1 MRKPAGSNRRHAVTR
16 GLALAMV
23 LLAIGGQAA
32 LAADWV
38 GFRTD
43 GTGEYPDATP
53 VMTWSAEEN
62 VIWKAP
68 MPATSNSLPIIVG
81 EKLFVC
87 SEPATLLCVDKLTGE
102 ILWQASN
109 TAADIAPPEE
119 VADLEAKTAEY
130 NRLRGEL
137 GKVNRELRGVQKQLQ
152 DDEDNAELRAQFDR
166 LRAQQQQLNARI
178 RPLIDTWYVLPP
190 VHNYNGYSTPTPVSD
205 GEHVWVVFGNG
216 VAACYDLDG
225 NRVWARFIEKP
236 PNDWGTSNT
245 PVLADGKLIVH
256 IRLMRALDPLTGEQ
270 LWEQPDVPWGWG
282 TSWVENIGGVDVI
295 FTCGGN
301 AVRASDGEVLAG
313 KLGKLTWGSGPIV
326 EDGVLYYIDNQGG
339 ESVSRAWRLPATAE
353 APFEPELLWQAEP
366 AKDRYYA
373 SPVVHDGLI
382 YAVTRAGVL
391 SCLDATTGEIV
402 YERNLE
408 FGKPDVFASIVL
420 AGDVLMVTHE
430 SGTTVVFRPGREYAE
445 IARNQLGDMVRST
458 PVFDGDVMYVR
469 GYENLYCIAA
479 AAG

>member
-1 MRKPAGSNRRHAVTR
+1 MRMLAASNRRHAVTR
-16 GLALAMV
+16 GLVLGMALM
-23 LLAIGGQAA
+23 AIAGHMA

-38 GFRTD
+38 GWRTD
-43 GTGEYPDATP
+43 GTGEYPEATP
-53 VMTWSAEEN
+53 LTTWSEEAG
-62 VIWKAP
+62 VVWQTP
-68 MPATSNSLPIIVG
+68 MPAKSNSLPVIVG
-81 EKLFVC
+81 EKLFVN
-87 SEPATLLCVDKLTGE
+87 SDPALLLCLDKLTGE

-109 TAADIAPPEE
+109 TAADIAPAEE

-137 GKVNRELRGVQKQLQ
+137 GKVNRELRAVQKQLQ
-152 DDEDNAELRAQFDR
+152 DDEDNAELKAQFDR
-166 LRAQQQQLNARI
+166 LREQAQQLRDQLE
-178 RPLIDTWYVLPP
+178 PLIDTWYVLPP
-190 VHNYNGYSTPTPVSD
+190 AHDYTGFSSPTPVSD
-205 GEHVWVVFGNG
+205 GRHVWVVFGNG

-245 PVLADGKLIVH
+245 PVMADGKLILH
-256 IRLMRALDPLTGEQ
+256 IRAMRALDPLTGEQ
-270 LWEQPDVPWGWG
+270 LWEQPNAPWGWG
-282 TSWVENIGGVDVI
+282 TSWVESIGGVDVI

-301 AVRASDGEVLAG
+301 AVRASDGEGLAG
-313 KLGKLTWGSGPIV
+313 KLGKLTWGSGPMV

-339 ESVSRAWRLPATAE
+339 ESVSRAWRLPESAD

-366 AKDRYYA
+366 NKERYYA
-373 SPVVHDGLI
+373 SPIIHEGLV

-391 SCLDATTGEIV
+391 SCLDAATGEIV
-402 YERNLE
+402 YEHNLE
-408 FGKPDVFASIVL
+408 FGKPDIFASIVL

-430 SGTTVVFRPGREYAE
+430 NGTTVVFRPGREYVE
-445 IARNQLGDMVRST
+445 VARNMLADMIRST
-458 PVFDGDVMYVR
+458 PVFDGDAMYVR